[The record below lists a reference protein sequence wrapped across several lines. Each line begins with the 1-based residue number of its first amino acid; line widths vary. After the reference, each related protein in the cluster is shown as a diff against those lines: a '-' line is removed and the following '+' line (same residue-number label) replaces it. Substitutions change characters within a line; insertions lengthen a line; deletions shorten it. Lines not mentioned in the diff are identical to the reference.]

1 MRVHSPN
8 SLFVKA
14 TINGEERELPDGTTV
29 GALLAVLGAPASG
42 IAVAC
47 NDRVV
52 RRAEYA
58 SRVIADGDSLEIIKA
73 VAGG

>member
-1 MRVHSPN
+1 M
-8 SLFVKA
+8 KA
-14 TINGEERELPDGTTV
+14 TINGTLHDLPDELTIA
-29 GALLAVLGAPASG
+29 ALLEMLGSPRRG

-52 RRAEYA
+52 RRNEYDCE
-58 SRVIADGDSLEIIKA
+58 RLRDGDHVEIIEA